1 MIISIIKRFHELETQ
16 SNNHSNEYLEDVL
29 YQTTLEDLTETV
41 ATWVRVCEGDKHK
54 AAMYILDIL
63 DREDD

>member
-1 MIISIIKRFHELETQ
+1 MILSIIKRFHTLEQ
-16 SNNHSNEYLEDVL
+16 SNNHSNEYLDEVIN
-29 YQTTLEDLTETV
+29 QTTLEDLVETV
-41 ATWVRVCEGDKHK
+41 AMWVRVCEGDKYK

>member
-1 MIISIIKRFHELETQ
+1 MVIPIIKRFHTLEQ
-16 SNNHSNEYLEDVL
+16 SNNHSNEYLDEVIN
-29 YQTTLEDLTETV
+29 QTTLEDLVETV
-41 ATWVRVCEGDKHK
+41 AMWVRICEGDKYK

>member
-1 MIISIIKRFHELETQ
+1 MIISIIKRFHTLEQ
-16 SNNHSNEYLEDVL
+16 SNNHSNDYLDEVIN
-29 YQTTLEDLTETV
+29 QTTLEDLVETV
-41 ATWVRVCEGDKHK
+41 AMWVRVCEGDKYK